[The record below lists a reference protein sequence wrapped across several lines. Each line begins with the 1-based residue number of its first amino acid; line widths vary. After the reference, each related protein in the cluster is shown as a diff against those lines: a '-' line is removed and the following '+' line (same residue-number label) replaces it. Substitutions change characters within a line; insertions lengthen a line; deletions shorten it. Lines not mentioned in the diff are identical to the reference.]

1 MPEVSEGD
9 VVVAPTTRP
18 ANAWR
23 KPVSEWDRRPPAE
36 KRVAIRKAAARL
48 LAERGLDGMTIHA
61 LAQEAGMH
69 FAAVRALFPSKFD
82 LVEDIA
88 STHLGRFYAD
98 LDAAGLDGL
107 PGRERLGVMAR
118 LLARVAHAHP
128 DAHAV
133 LMMGLASLP
142 LPGRNALRARVA
154 WLFGGVA
161 EAVALRLPRLP
172 RPATEER
179 AWQLLLLL
187 AAPPLW
193 AAEWDERAVDAAAN
207 AAVERVVGGRA
218 SRLAG

>member
-1 MPEVSEGD
+1 M
-9 VVVAPTTRP
+9 VAPMTRS

-23 KPVSEWDRRPPAE
+23 KPVSEWDRRPQAE
-36 KRVAIRKAAARL
+36 KRDAIRKAATRL
-48 LAERGLDGMTIHA
+48 LAERGLDGTTMHA
-61 LAQEAGMH
+61 LAQDAGMH
-69 FAAVRALFPSKFD
+69 FAVVRVLFPSKFD

-88 STHLGRFYAD
+88 GTHLGQLYAD

-107 PGRERLGVMAR
+107 PRRERLGAMAR
-118 LLARVAHAHP
+118 LLARAAHARP
-128 DAHAV
+128 DAHRV

-142 LPGRNALRARVA
+142 PPGRNALRARLA

-161 EAVALRLPRLP
+161 EAVTLRLPRLE
-172 RPATEER
+172 RPAAEER

-193 AAEWDERAVDAAAN
+193 AAEWDERAVDAAAD

-218 SRLAG
+218 SRPAG